1 MHKTWIVVADSARAR
16 IFARA
21 GRWQTMNELHGLAH
35 PASRL
40 HHGDLKTGGRGEQQ
54 ESSGRSSHASDYET
68 TPSENEANRFARE
81 LADALHRGRSEHAY
95 EKLVLVAAPAFLGRL
110 RDKLDH
116 ATARCVVQTL
126 DKNWAR
132 HDTGRIQGL
141 LERHF

>member
-16 IFARA
+16 IFSRD

-35 PASRL
+35 PESRL

-54 ESSGRSSHASDYET
+54 ETAGRASHASDYET
-68 TPSENEANRFARE
+68 TPSETEANRFARE
-81 LADALHRGRSEHAY
+81 IATALHKGRSNQDF

-110 RDKLDH
+110 RGKLDH
-116 ATARCVVQTL
+116 ATAGCVVQEL

-132 HDTGRIQGL
+132 HDTRKIQGL